1 MKNIAILG
9 STGSVGTNALDVI
22 RNFPENFRVVGLT
35 ANSNIGL
42 LEKQIYEFKPLAVAV
57 ADEKR
62 AEELQKRT
70 NVQVFSGKDGLK
82 RIASLPESD
91 FLITAV
97 MGFSGLVPTLA
108 AINAGKAIG
117 LANKETLVAGG
128 SLVMKEAKRRD
139 VKIIPVDS
147 EHSAIFQCM
156 EGNKFQEARRILLT
170 ASGGP
175 FLNLKK
181 EELENVTLHQA
192 LKHPTWKMGRKI
204 TIDSATLMN
213 KGFEVIEAYHL
224 FGMDYS
230 KIDVVVHP
238 QSIIHS
244 MVEFVDGSI
253 IAQMSFNDMR
263 LPIQFALTYPDRI
276 KSELKLDLTKCT
288 LTFKSPDREFFPC
301 LGYAYEAGIIGGTM
315 PCVMNAANEI
325 AVDFFLNEKIRFLD
339 IPRAIRAVMDAH
351 KPLSNPDIDEILAAD
366 DWARKEAVKILQK

>member
-1 MKNIAILG
+1 
-9 STGSVGTNALDVI
+9 
-22 RNFPENFRVVGLT
+22 
-35 ANSNIGL
+35 
-42 LEKQIYEFKPLAVAV
+42 
-57 ADEKR
+57 
-62 AEELQKRT
+62 
-70 NVQVFSGKDGLK
+70 
-82 RIASLPESD
+82 
-91 FLITAV
+91 
-97 MGFSGLVPTLA
+97 
-108 AINAGKAIG
+108 
-117 LANKETLVAGG
+117 
-128 SLVMKEAKRRD
+128 MKEAKRRD

>member
-1 MKNIAILG
+1 MEKTMKNIAILG

-276 KSELKLDLTKCT
+276 KSK
-288 LTFKSPDREFFPC
+288 
-301 LGYAYEAGIIGGTM
+301 A
-315 PCVMNAANEI
+315 
-325 AVDFFLNEKIRFLD
+325 
-339 IPRAIRAVMDAH
+339 
-351 KPLSNPDIDEILAAD
+351 
-366 DWARKEAVKILQK
+366 